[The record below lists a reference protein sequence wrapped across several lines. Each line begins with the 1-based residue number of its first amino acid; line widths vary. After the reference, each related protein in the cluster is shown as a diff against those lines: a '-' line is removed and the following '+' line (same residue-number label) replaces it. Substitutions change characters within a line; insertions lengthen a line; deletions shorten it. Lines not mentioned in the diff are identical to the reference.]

1 MDMSDSGRQPANE
14 FWSAIYAQLSEFF
27 KEPSAEFAEDVASG
41 RLARFF
47 EECCISL
54 SLGSASCKGL
64 APAGDVAASLAGEYR
79 RLFRGP
85 LPPYV
90 IPVESVYKKWASDP
104 DCNLPIAQEKN
115 LLMGDS
121 AVDMLWCYREEGIAL
136 PDEFSSMPDHVAL
149 ELEYLSMLSLRGEE
163 DACRKFLTRHMD
175 WLDDLVGEIEAADAG
190 EFYSSGARIT
200 RDIVNRARE
209 VALGVS
215 RQ

>member
-1 MDMSDSGRQPANE
+1 MDMSNYGRQPANE

-27 KEPSAEFAEDVASG
+27 KEPTAEFAGDVACG

-47 EECCISL
+47 EERCISL
-54 SLGSASCKGL
+54 ALDPASCKGL
-64 APAGDVAASLAGEYR
+64 APAGNVAASLAGEYR

-85 LPPYV
+85 LPPYIV
-90 IPVESVYKKWASDP
+90 PVESIFKKWASDP
-104 DCNLPIAQEKN
+104 DCHLPIAQEKG

-121 AVDMLWCYREEGIAL
+121 AVDMLRCYREEGIAL

-149 ELEYLSMLSLRGEE
+149 ELEYLSMLCLRGEE

-175 WLDDLVGEIEAADAG
+175 WLDDLVREIEAAGAG

-200 RDIVNRARE
+200 RDIVNWARG
-209 VALGVS
+209 VASGIS

>member
-1 MDMSDSGRQPANE
+1 MDMSDSGRQPANA
-14 FWSAIYAQLSEFF
+14 FWSGIYAQLSEFF
-27 KEPSAEFAEDVASG
+27 KEPSADFAEDVASG

-47 EECCISL
+47 EERCISL
-54 SLGSASCKGL
+54 ALDPASCKGL

-85 LPPYV
+85 LPPYI

-104 DCNLPIAQEKN
+104 DCHLPIAQEKG

-121 AVDMLWCYREEGIAL
+121 AVDMLRRYREEGIAL

-149 ELEYLSMLSLRGEE
+149 ELEYLSLLSLRGDE
-163 DACRKFLTRHMD
+163 DAGREFLARHMD
-175 WLDDLVGEIEAADAG
+175 WLDDLVRDIEAAGAG
-190 EFYSSGARIT
+190 DFYSRGARIT

-209 VALGVS
+209 VASGVS